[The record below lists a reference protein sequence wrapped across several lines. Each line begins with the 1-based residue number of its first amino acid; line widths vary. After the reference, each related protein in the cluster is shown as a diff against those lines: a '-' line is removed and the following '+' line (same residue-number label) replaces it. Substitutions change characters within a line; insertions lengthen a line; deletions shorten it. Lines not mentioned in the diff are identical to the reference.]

1 MQMQFETRE
10 LFRKYTDDE
19 TFSKIKEM
27 DTLVEM
33 LESCNQNYA
42 DRYAITD
49 ASGSYTYAQLYD
61 DVANFR
67 AVLKA
72 SNIAVGSKIGI
83 IGANSYQLVKA
94 FLAVTTYGC
103 TALVMPMQLDD
114 KTVFGCSMKFN
125 LSGLVYHGV
134 FEEKVAF
141 AKNTNKKLVCIE
153 WSTQSSERVVA
164 EKVTATT
171 PCAIMFTGG
180 TTGKSKGA
188 LLNHRAIM
196 QGTVNGCYGYKEVFY
211 QRYMLALPLS
221 HIFGLVRNTL
231 TPLYTG
237 GHVFICKTPKDLF
250 TDIVA
255 FKPTVLVLVPAL
267 VELALNLSKKFNRN
281 MLGADMKYII
291 CGAAAVAP
299 YLIKEYEKFG
309 IVVFPGYG
317 LTESANLVSGNPE
330 QASKPESVGI
340 PYPHQ
345 EFKIVDGELWLKGL
359 NMMDGYLGDDEENQ
373 TAYQDGWFKTGD
385 LVRLDDDGFLY
396 ITGRSKDVI
405 VLDNGEN
412 VSPAEVESYFNSI
425 EVVQDSQVFEDTLEN
440 GKHILAVEVVPR
452 ATELAKLGV
461 TNATEFVIERLK
473 EVNATLPSHMKVSK
487 FTVRDSDFE
496 RTPSMKIVRYKK
508 CN

>member
-1 MQMQFETRE
+1 MVCVT
-10 LFRKYTDDE
+10 
-19 TFSKIKEM
+19 
-27 DTLVEM
+27 
-33 LESCNQNYA
+33 C
-42 DRYAITD
+42 
-49 ASGSYTYAQLYD
+49 YD
-61 DVANFR
+61 
-67 AVLKA
+67 
-72 SNIAVGSKIGI
+72 VGCRIQQYFYHI
-83 IGANSYQLVKA
+83 NSLI
-94 FLAVTTYGC
+94 
-103 TALVMPMQLDD
+103 
-114 KTVFGCSMKFN
+114 N
-125 LSGLVYHGV
+125 
-134 FEEKVAF
+134 
-141 AKNTNKKLVCIE
+141 
-153 WSTQSSERVVA
+153 
-164 EKVTATT
+164 
-171 PCAIMFTGG
+171 
-180 TTGKSKGA
+180 
-188 LLNHRAIM
+188 
-196 QGTVNGCYGYKEVFY
+196 
-211 QRYMLALPLS
+211 
-221 HIFGLVRNTL
+221 
-231 TPLYTG
+231 
-237 GHVFICKTPKDLF
+237 
-250 TDIVA
+250 
-255 FKPTVLVLVPAL
+255 
-267 VELALNLSKKFNRN
+267 
-281 MLGADMKYII
+281 II

-487 FTVRDSDFE
+487 FTVEIAILKE
-496 RTPSMKIVRYKK
+496 RRV
-508 CN
+508 